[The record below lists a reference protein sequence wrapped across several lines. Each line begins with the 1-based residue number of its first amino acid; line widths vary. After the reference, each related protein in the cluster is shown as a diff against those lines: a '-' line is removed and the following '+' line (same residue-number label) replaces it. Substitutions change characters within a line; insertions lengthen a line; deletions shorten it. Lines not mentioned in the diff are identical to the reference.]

1 MSKCMKGGFQ
11 IKSLKKS
18 THKKRKYRIMSKT
31 NSSKSISYTG
41 GRKSRRRTAKRGMF
55 SKWFY

>member
-1 MSKCMKGGFQ
+1 MKGGFQ